1 MFSRQKGGFRHGFVN
16 AVLVFFLI
24 YRGSFGW
31 NIGLFGLEC
40 FCVGKIFR
48 IEYFGGF
55 DRLGR
60 EKMLAVF
67 LLAGCLRVW
76 LSYEEVCYWYR
87 GNMGFFFARIFFRTD
102 FFSHGIIF
110 FSHGMH
116 GIHGDLLSAFIFFAH
131 KLHKLTQ
138 KYFFYRT
145 RIAQI
150 WQIYFLCCLFLSKF
164 LCRTHVMQ
172 KKHPWTWNSGVMFIW
187 ISSD

>member
-16 AVLVFFLI
+16 AVLAFFLI

-31 NIGLFGLEC
+31 NIELFGLVC

-76 LSYEEVCYWYR
+76 LSYDEVCYWYR
-87 GNMGFFFARIFFRTD
+87 GNMGFCFLRIFF
-102 FFSHGIIF
+102 SLGIIF
-110 FSHGMH
+110 SLIELYFSLTECTENFVYFPQ
-116 GIHGDLLSAFIFFAH
+116 ITQIPQIFIFRYYSIRSLTVSKSLYGWHRCHAAFCCIKFA
-131 KLHKLTQ
+131 L
-138 KYFFYRT
+138 
-145 RIAQI
+145 
-150 WQIYFLCCLFLSKF
+150 
-164 LCRTHVMQ
+164 
-172 KKHPWTWNSGVMFIW
+172 KKC
-187 ISSD
+187 

>member
-1 MFSRQKGGFRHGFVN
+1 MGFMFSRQKGGFRHGFVN

-31 NIGLFGLEC
+31 NIELFGLVC
-40 FCVGKIFR
+40 FCVDAIFR

-76 LSYEEVCYWYR
+76 LSYDEVCYWYR
-87 GNMGFFFARIFFRTD
+87 GNMGDVF
-102 FFSHGIIF
+102 
-110 FSHGMH
+110 GMVLTECTENFVYFPQ
-116 GIHGDLLSAFIFFAH
+116 ITQISQIFIFRYYSIRSLTMSKSLYGWHRCHAAFCCIKFA
-131 KLHKLTQ
+131 L
-138 KYFFYRT
+138 
-145 RIAQI
+145 
-150 WQIYFLCCLFLSKF
+150 
-164 LCRTHVMQ
+164 

-187 ISSD
+187 ISRD

>member
-1 MFSRQKGGFRHGFVN
+1 MGFMFSRQKGGFRHGFVN

-31 NIGLFGLEC
+31 NIGLFGLVC
-40 FCVGKIFR
+40 FCVGAIFR

-87 GNMGFFFARIFFRTD
+87 GNMGFFFA
-102 FFSHGIIF
+102 
-110 FSHGMH
+110 
-116 GIHGDLLSAFIFFAH
+116 LIFFARD
-131 KLHKLTQ
+131 
-138 KYFFYRT
+138 YV
-145 RIAQI
+145 
-150 WQIYFLCCLFLSKF
+150 FLSRNARKILFISHRLHRF
-164 LCRTHVMQ
+164 LRYL
-172 KKHPWTWNSGVMFIW
+172 
-187 ISSD
+187 SSVIIRFALWLCQNRSTDDTDAMRRFVVLNLH

>member
-31 NIGLFGLEC
+31 NIELFGLVC
-40 FCVGKIFR
+40 FCVDAIFR

-60 EKMLAVF
+60 EKMLEVF

-87 GNMGFFFARIFFRTD
+87 GNMGFFSHG

-110 FSHGMH
+110 FPHGMH
-116 GIHGDLLSAFIFFAH
+116 GKF
-131 KLHKLTQ
+131 
-138 KYFFYRT
+138 
-145 RIAQI
+145 
-150 WQIYFLCCLFLSKF
+150 CLFPTDYTDFSDIYLPLLFDSLFDCVKIA
-164 LCRTHVMQ
+164 LRMTQMPC
-172 KKHPWTWNSGVMFIW
+172 GVLLY
-187 ISSD
+187 